1 MRTLSYQETV
11 AALQQQIEMVAMQA
25 NKITNLNTIIQSQAN
40 QLAAFTAND
49 KIEKEELEVY
59 LNKIE
64 TALEAKDR
72 EATETALE
80 HVGTVFSL
88 MRATAKACDALG
100 VFKGRIV
107 SLEEENKE
115 LWTKCHFTRTLK
127 RSNSF

>member
-1 MRTLSYQETV
+1 MRTLSYDEIV

-72 EATETALE
+72 EATETALD
-80 HVGTVFSL
+80 HVGTVIGL
-88 MRATAKACDALG
+88 MGATAKACDGLAVL
-100 VFKGRIV
+100 KGRIE

-115 LWTKCHFTRTLK
+115 LWTKNHFTRTLK